1 MAETR
6 DSHVEGIA
14 NRADVA
20 SMLVNRGSGP
30 RRAREVCV
38 LIAIA
43 VLGALAAS
51 SALAKRRH
59 PARRAPV
66 THACAN
72 ANTRA
77 TAAPAAV
84 IRTAVVCLIN
94 KQRTSRGLPALR
106 ASTLLNRS
114 AQGWTNAMVAGDFF
128 SHGTDFAARIRA
140 VGLNWSAAG
149 ENIASGFPTPNAVVN
164 AWMASTGHCRNILSP
179 SYADVGTGVSPHPV
193 AGYASGPSTWTQD
206 FALPMGAAA
215 PSRNRG
221 PADGCPY

>member
-1 MAETR
+1 LR
-6 DSHVEGIA
+6 I
-14 NRADVA
+14 RY
-20 SMLVNRGSGP
+20 
-30 RRAREVCV
+30 
-38 LIAIA
+38 A
-43 VLGALAAS
+43 V
-51 SALAKRRH
+51 SALVVIAFLAGLVAPSASAERRH
-59 PARRAPV
+59 PARRAAV
-66 THACAN
+66 TDGCAN

-84 IRTAVVCLIN
+84 IRVAVVCLVN

-128 SHGTDFAARIRA
+128 GHGTNFAARITA
-140 VGLNWSAAG
+140 VGFHWSAAG
-149 ENIASGFPTPNAVVN
+149 ENIATGFPTPSAVVS

-193 AGYASGPSTWTQD
+193 ARYASGPATWTQD

-215 PSRNRG
+215 PSRNWK
-221 PADGCPY
+221 PADTCPY